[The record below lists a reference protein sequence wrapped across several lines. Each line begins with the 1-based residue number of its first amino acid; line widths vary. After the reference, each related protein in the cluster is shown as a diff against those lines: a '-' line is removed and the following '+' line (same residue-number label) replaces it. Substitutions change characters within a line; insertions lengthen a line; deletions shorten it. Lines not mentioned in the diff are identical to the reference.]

1 MHTTCIFLVGSAFP
15 TLAETPAR
23 KPANPQVQ
31 QASNETV
38 FVRDGGSNLIREI
51 GLGWEFE
58 KEYIEIYDKKSLL
71 YAGRAIGG
79 GDFHLKARLS
89 IRNPDDKPTFVVGGS
104 GSGLNG
110 FRRLTYG
117 YWPREILRHQHLFMP
132 LKSVKPGVPFPF
144 EVIRAG
150 QKVVVL
156 VNKIA
161 VHHFLYGG
169 HPFGKV
175 GFCSYEGA
183 LRVHDFSLRG
193 QTVPLNWNRTKPITI
208 STPTVDLSQEE
219 HRQIVVDKQPGQY
232 LGHPDTVLLP
242 DNKTMFCTYP
252 LGHGGPAAVLK
263 KSTDGGLTWS
273 DRLPVPDNWK
283 TATNCPCI
291 HHLTDSDGI
300 ERLIVLEGNGDM
312 RQSIS
317 TDNGETWTPFEPNGL
332 HCIVVPNRLIP
343 ISGGRYLAIY
353 VDHGSRAPGDHVIMQ
368 SIMHDG
374 GLTWEKQ
381 RLITQHAD
389 ALPDEPGVIRS
400 PNRRQI
406 AALMREQ
413 SRAYNAM
420 VITSDDEGQTWSE
433 CWEGAAGVTGDRH
446 NLCYAPDGRLVIVF
460 RDTALASPTK
470 FNFVAWV
477 GTYDE
482 LVNGCEGQYHV
493 LLLRHHNNFPPD
505 RYGDCGY
512 AGLEVLPD
520 GTFIATTYVVHKPG
534 EKNSVISVRFTLKE
548 LDERVAKSR
557 K

>member
-1 MHTTCIFLVGSAFP
+1 
-15 TLAETPAR
+15 
-23 KPANPQVQ
+23 
-31 QASNETV
+31 
-38 FVRDGGSNLIREI
+38 
-51 GLGWEFE
+51 
-58 KEYIEIYDKKSLL
+58 
-71 YAGRAIGG
+71 
-79 GDFHLKARLS
+79 
-89 IRNPDDKPTFVVGGS
+89 
-104 GSGLNG
+104 
-110 FRRLTYG
+110 
-117 YWPREILRHQHLFMP
+117 
-132 LKSVKPGVPFPF
+132 
-144 EVIRAG
+144 
-150 QKVVVL
+150 
-156 VNKIA
+156 
-161 VHHFLYGG
+161 
-169 HPFGKV
+169 
-175 GFCSYEGA
+175 
-183 LRVHDFSLRG
+183 
-193 QTVPLNWNRTKPITI
+193 
-208 STPTVDLSQEE
+208 
-219 HRQIVVDKQPGQY
+219 
-232 LGHPDTVLLP
+232 
-242 DNKTMFCTYP
+242 
-252 LGHGGPAAVLK
+252 
-263 KSTDGGLTWS
+263 
-273 DRLPVPDNWK
+273 
-283 TATNCPCI
+283 
-291 HHLTDSDGI
+291 
-300 ERLIVLEGNGDM
+300 M

-368 SIMHDG
+368 SITHDG